1 MYDQASRIECNMK
14 QITEKELEC
23 LGATM
28 DANCVWTLPDGSKG
42 RFPRNPVAVYSN
54 DDEPHKPCGFV
65 YFEKIER
72 IQ

>member
-28 DANCVWTLPDGSKG
+28 DANCVWTLQTDPK
-42 RFPRNPVAVYSN
+42 AVFRETLSRYTAMTMS
-54 DDEPHKPCGFV
+54 
-65 YFEKIER
+65 R
-72 IQ
+72 ISLAALLL